1 MSKHEKEQDPAADC
15 KGSGRFPNS
24 CRGIRVENSANNGGP
39 IDIIKQLLDEV
50 IPLFKTFLKIK
61 TKSQINEPKL
71 NDLINTRCNVNITQ
85 ENITEI
91 INENDITIFPYF
103 KDFNQSE
110 DEDITWMR
118 GKFCLIT
125 RDLRPIGGFLE
136 INEKINIE
144 S

>member
-1 MSKHEKEQDPAADC
+1 MEEETYNDIVISYVNETL
-15 KGSGRFPNS
+15 
-24 CRGIRVENSANNGGP
+24 ENSANNGEP

-85 ENITEI
+85 ENISEV

-103 KDFNQSE
+103 KDFNQSG

-136 INEKINIE
+136 INEKIKDVDFN
-144 S
+144 SGNSK